1 MRHLWLGCILLSSV
15 VSSSAVT
22 LGRHSGGAVL
32 GNPLDVR
39 VQAILGTE
47 DSAGTLCVKPL
58 VYFGESM
65 VPSGDVSASLQQA
78 APDARPSLR
87 IQTTRIVNEPIV
99 TVELTVGCE
108 APFSRRYVLLA
119 DPAPTVVAAE
129 KAAAADVAARA
140 AQAANVPPASV
151 ESSDL
156 PGSGAVSGSSKGDR
170 TSTAKPSGSSDQSA
184 SASTARKS
192 QERGTPKAEEGS
204 RAKAASG
211 EPRSVVRKPEPAPTP
226 GPRLTLEPI
235 DINLGVDR
243 DPVLRLST
251 EMLSSPASTPEA
263 REAAARLWKAIN
275 ASPEDIMRDAQK
287 LAVLEAEAKGLR
299 EQEAS
304 NQATIEALKSQVGE
318 NKTYRYAAY
327 VLGGLLLLS
336 LSGLVL
342 VWRRRKEEQSAANAE
357 PFWYEG
363 KPAGASAARSPA
375 TGVSLRELDLDLDAD
390 DESDLQPLD
399 DLESIDDLASLDDL
413 PPIPRNSRLR
423 DDGNSLAAAR
433 SMATEELFDIQQQ
446 TDFFLSLGEPEK
458 AVEVLEN
465 HLNESSEPS
474 PLAFLDLLKIYH
486 DLGRTSDYEYLRDE
500 FNRQF
505 NAGAPAFDEYSSGS
519 HGLADYET
527 AFSRIQALWPQR
539 KVLEVIEQSIFRD
552 PADTEGEV
560 FELEAY
566 RELLLLHAMAKELV
580 KHDASDSEPPENDF
594 EHTAIKPLKA
604 AGKRVDGMADRV
616 TEPMGIVPAS
626 SKLGLDIDLDK
637 IVRDAEFEDSLPEA
651 VDPPVRSTSEIARAE
666 AKDKGN
672 LIDFEVLDL
681 GALPDDEDKKS

>member
-1 MRHLWLGCILLSSV
+1 M
-15 VSSSAVT
+15 T
-22 LGRHSGGAVL
+22 LGRHSGAAVL

-39 VQAILGTE
+39 VQAILGPE
-47 DSAGTLCVKPL
+47 DSAGTLCVKPQ

-65 VPSGDVSASLQQA
+65 VPSSEVDASVQQT

-87 IQTTRIVNEPIV
+87 IRTTRIVNEPIV
-99 TVELTVGCE
+99 TLELTVGCN
-108 APFSRRYVLLA
+108 APFARRYVLLA
-119 DPAPTVVAAE
+119 DPAPAVAAAE
-129 KAAAADVAARA
+129 KAAAAQEAARA
-140 AQAANVPPASV
+140 AQAATAPSV
-151 ESSDL
+151 ESRRLGSDRR
-156 PGSGAVSGSSKGDR
+156 SSEASAAEAARKQ
-170 TSTAKPSGSSDQSA
+170 PSGSEARRQTGGQSA
-184 SASTARKS
+184 SSGEAKTRQTRQRLAST
-192 QERGTPKAEEGS
+192 EG
-204 RAKAASG
+204 AKPPSSA
-211 EPRSVVRKPEPAPTP
+211 SVVRKPEPPKP
-226 GPRLTLEPI
+226 EGPRLTLEPI
-235 DINLGVDR
+235 DINLGIDR

-251 EMLSSPASTPEA
+251 ELLSTPASTPEA

-275 ASPEDIMRDAQK
+275 ASPEEIMRDAQK

-304 NQATIEALKSQVGE
+304 NLATIEALKAEAGD
-318 NKTYRYAAY
+318 NKTYRYATY
-327 VLGGLLLLS
+327 LLGGLLLLT
-336 LSGLVL
+336 LGGLL
-342 VWRRRKEEQSAANAE
+342 LAWRRKGEAEAAVNAE

-363 KPAGASAARSPA
+363 KPAGAAAARSQA
-375 TGVSLRELDLDLDAD
+375 TGVSLHELDLDLDDELD
-390 DESDLQPLD
+390 DDSDLQPLD
-399 DLESIDDLASLDDL
+399 SDASIGEVSSVG
-413 PPIPRNSRLR
+413 RTSRLR
-423 DDGNSLAAAR
+423 EDSANPSAMAR

-446 TDFFLSLGEPEK
+446 TDFFLSLGEPDK

-474 PLAFLDLLKIYH
+474 PLAFLDLLAIYH
-486 DLGRTSDYEYLRDE
+486 DLGRKSDYEYLRDE

-505 NAGAPAFDEYSSGS
+505 NAGAPAFDDYSAGS

-560 FELEAY
+560 FDLEAY
-566 RELLLLHAMAKELV
+566 RELLLLHSMAKELV

-604 AGKRVDGMADRV
+604 VGRRGEDRV

-637 IVRDAEFEDSLPEA
+637 MVKDAEFEDSLPEA
-651 VDPPVRSTSEIARAE
+651 MDPPVRSTSEIAREE
-666 AKDKGN
+666 AKNEGN